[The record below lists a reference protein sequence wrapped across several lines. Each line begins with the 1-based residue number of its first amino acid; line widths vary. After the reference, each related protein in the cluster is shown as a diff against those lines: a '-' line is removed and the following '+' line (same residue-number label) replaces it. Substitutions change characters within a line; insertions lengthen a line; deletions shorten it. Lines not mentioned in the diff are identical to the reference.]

1 MQSSTYGLV
10 SAKACLNMSFPKPL
24 GDCISCKKA
33 GTCRLPGCQVR
44 EAFGSSLR
52 RQGQRTVLANTPKI
66 CCESCGV
73 WIVFSEVEVVFG
85 RSKFD
90 QSSGSRICL
99 RCEGRSFVRMYI
111 QLGVLGA
118 RAQTALMLA
127 AAARASQSFITCSC
141 LLSDHLSIC
150 HGGIL
155 HIARQGHLVA
165 SSPEFLSGRLRQSLH
180 RI

>member
-1 MQSSTYGLV
+1 
-10 SAKACLNMSFPKPL
+10 
-24 GDCISCKKA
+24 
-33 GTCRLPGCQVR
+33 
-44 EAFGSSLR
+44 
-52 RQGQRTVLANTPKI
+52 
-66 CCESCGV
+66 
-73 WIVFSEVEVVFG
+73 
-85 RSKFD
+85 
-90 QSSGSRICL
+90 
-99 RCEGRSFVRMYI
+99 MYI